1 MEITRFQIELCHY
14 FCYILR
20 KVERAKVER
29 ATSLNI
35 SKCWILLSD
44 IIYQKTQLE
53 HLWIV
58 LCIWYWPSQAQ
69 RVSDLCFLRILEF
82 KWTPCGNVFIT
93 NWPQISIF
101 LRFSFEYLWLWTMF
115 CFIFISYSPR
125 KLFSQRLF
133 NKTIIQGFRYL
144 TWWTRLVLTAKLTEF
159 NVKAPGA
166 YW

>member
-1 MEITRFQIELCHY
+1 MNEGE
-14 FCYILR
+14 LR
-20 KVERAKVER
+20 KLRISLCIYKGRE
-29 ATSLNI
+29 ATRLNI
-35 SKCWILLSD
+35 SKYWILLSD

-125 KLFSQRLF
+125 KLFFS
-133 NKTIIQGFRYL
+133 KIIQQDNNSGLPNSYM
-144 TWWTRLVLTAKLTEF
+144 V
-159 NVKAPGA
+159 N
-166 YW
+166 